1 LTLKII
7 EDIKRYQGKKWDS
20 YRAVGFSRFGS
31 RRNMTLDK
39 DFNRCAGYTLKCFSW
54 Q

>member
-1 LTLKII
+1 MNEKSLLTLKII

-20 YRAVGFSRFGS
+20 IIE
-31 RRNMTLDK
+31 
-39 DFNRCAGYTLKCFSW
+39 